1 MTNLVVLQKE
11 DLNDLLRRAGE
22 DAANRVVA
30 SIMDKVSPMRPRHV
44 TQTQAAEM
52 LNLSKSTICR
62 MVKSGSIR
70 LNKCGLISIE
80 QIDAIV
86 K

>member
-11 DLNDLLRRAGE
+11 DLNELLRQAGE
-22 DAANRVVA
+22 DAANRVIA

-44 TQTQAAEM
+44 TQRQAAEM
-52 LNLSKSTICR
+52 LNLSNSTISR
-62 MVKSGSIR
+62 MVKAGSIR
-70 LNKCGLISIE
+70 LNKCGLIPID
-80 QIDAIV
+80 QIDEVV